1 MLSRLG
7 IGLLWLLH
15 FLPWPLLA
23 GLGRGLGG
31 LAYHLAGSRRRVAL
45 TNLKLCF
52 PELAETERV
61 ALAKRH
67 FRALGAVVMAEGIAF
82 WGSRERIQRLVRVE
96 GIEHWHAL
104 QGTPVILLV
113 PHFVGLDVG
122 AIRLA
127 SQWPAC
133 SMYRTQSNPQVDAL
147 LRKSR
152 TRFHPVKLLSRRDG
166 IRGIVG
172 AIRDGLPFY
181 YLPDQD
187 FGPRDAIFVPFFGVP
202 AATITGLSRLAA
214 LTGAKV
220 LPVVTR
226 LLDGG
231 AGFGI
236 TVYPPWPDFPGES
249 VEADTR
255 RMNAFIEERVREQP
269 EQYLWV
275 HRRFKTRPPG
285 EAGLY

>member
-1 MLSRLG
+1 MLARLG

-15 FLPWPLLA
+15 FLPWPMLSA
-23 GLGRGLGG
+23 LGRGLGAM
-31 LAYHLAGSRRRVAL
+31 AYPLAGSRRRVAL

-52 PELAETERV
+52 PEHSDAERAVLAR
-61 ALAKRH
+61 RH
-67 FRALGAVVMAEGIAF
+67 FQALGMAVMAEGIAF
-82 WGSRERIQRLVRVE
+82 WGSKERLQRLAPVE
-96 GIEHWHAL
+96 GLEHWYPL
-104 QGTPVILLV
+104 EGTPVILLA

-122 AIRLA
+122 GIRLA

-133 SMYRTQSNPQVDAL
+133 SMYRTQSNATVDAL
-147 LRKSR
+147 LRRSR
-152 TRFHPVKLLSRRDG
+152 TRFKQVRLISRREG

-172 AIRDGLPFY
+172 AIQEGLPFY

-202 AATITGLSRLAA
+202 AATITGLSRLAR
-214 LTGAKV
+214 LTGARV
-220 LPVVTR
+220 LPLVTR
-226 LLDGG
+226 IAEGG
-231 AGFGI
+231 QGFRI
-236 TVYPPWPDFPGES
+236 TVHPPWEDFPTDS

-255 RMNAFIEERVREQP
+255 RMNAFIEGEVRAMP

-285 EAGLY
+285 EPPLY